1 MRQIGQHVYRY
12 QSYGNRCLD
21 DVSTHNVQAGK
32 DIIHLFLK
40 VKGFISTPY
49 AAINQ
54 TTIYSSDNNTE
65 FLARW
70 GFVNVF
76 GVVNGTEMTPF
87 TFRSVFC
94 D

>member
-12 QSYGNRCLD
+12 QSYGNRSID

-32 DIIHLFLK
+32 DIIYMFLK

-54 TTIYSSDNNTE
+54 TVIYSSDNNTE

-70 GFVNVF
+70 GFK
-76 GVVNGTEMTPF
+76 
-87 TFRSVFC
+87 TFL
-94 D
+94 